1 MIEVG
6 WFGKIPSSK
15 EYVSEQI
22 SGKLPLWLRNWVE
35 SGHEE
40 FLSLFPERR
49 GNIFKNLRFIILDQ
63 QNNTCLVGILT
74 RSTDSIGRQFPATF
88 FAQVPI
94 NIFSDLTYL
103 PVITGPIWR
112 LLENTPPEEMEVVR
126 EQIEDWQEQG
136 QLGILP
142 RNKTYIDNL
151 VESLTVGDFAR
162 FCGISCFENF
172 NSLLNL
178 KFSGKNRNDVPPL
191 CIRGKLPG
199 EKTLFF
205 LCLWYLIIK
214 KVFVSGYLPHCFL
227 SGSEADATEFTLFF
241 RWPLKRDF
249 LLLQGIDIENG
260 YNIDLTKQLNNVHIQ
275 NNAVSTTNLSAP
287 FRALLD
293 SL

>member
-112 LLENTPPEEMEVVR
+112 LLENTPPEEMEKGYEAVFGELKKRATRTKIYIQSLLPTCGKRYGKYNKDVIFWNKKLPALAKKYGFEYLDIAPAFR
-126 EQIEDWQEQG
+126 DKNGYLRKDITKDGLHLNEKGYKIWA
-136 QLGILP
+136 GIL
-142 RNKTYIDNL
+142 K
-151 VESLTVGDFAR
+151 
-162 FCGISCFENF
+162 
-172 NSLLNL
+172 
-178 KFSGKNRNDVPPL
+178 K
-191 CIRGKLPG
+191 
-199 EKTLFF
+199 
-205 LCLWYLIIK
+205 YL
-214 KVFVSGYLPHCFL
+214 
-227 SGSEADATEFTLFF
+227 
-241 RWPLKRDF
+241 
-249 LLLQGIDIENG
+249 
-260 YNIDLTKQLNNVHIQ
+260 
-275 NNAVSTTNLSAP
+275 
-287 FRALLD
+287 
-293 SL
+293 